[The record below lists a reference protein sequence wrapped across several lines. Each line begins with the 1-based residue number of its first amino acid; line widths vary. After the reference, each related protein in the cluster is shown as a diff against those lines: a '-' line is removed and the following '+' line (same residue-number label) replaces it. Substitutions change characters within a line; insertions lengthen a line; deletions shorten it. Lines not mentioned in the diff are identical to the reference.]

1 LAPAIARIKGC
12 DLYASIAARA
22 LLGFQEEGCLADSTV
37 GLPPGFLTAVLDRT
51 FSGRGA
57 IFDAV
62 REPKVPRV

>member
-1 LAPAIARIKGC
+1 MLGSR
-12 DLYASIAARA
+12 RA
-22 LLGFQEEGCLADSTV
+22 LLGFQEEGCLAGSTV